1 MRYPGITSRKKV
13 TFDKLNQRDAWYI
26 DQNLLQYGILR
37 HSQTGLTLGLK
48 CIARYKVLWNTSFYS
63 RFAVYSL
70 SEQQLLLFP
79 PCPSIL
85 QKQVIF
91 VPNCMLPLKPPSIL
105 SLLPNAQHVHVY
117 VTLKLYF
124 CISLK
129 RVNNFFCTAFSVVY
143 GLVVH
148 HL

>member
-1 MRYPGITSRKKV
+1 MN
-13 TFDKLNQRDAWYI
+13 FDKLNQRDAWYI

-48 CIARYKVLWNTSFYS
+48 CIARYKVLWNTSFCS

-91 VPNCMLPLKPPSIL
+91 VTNCMLPLKPPSIL

-117 VTLKLYF
+117 VTLLLY
-124 CISLK
+124 IVETSK
-129 RVNNFFCTAFSVVY
+129 
-143 GLVVH
+143 
-148 HL
+148 

>member
-1 MRYPGITSRKKV
+1 MN
-13 TFDKLNQRDAWYI
+13 FDKLNQRDAWYI

-48 CIARYKVLWNTSFYS
+48 CIARYKVLWNTSFCS

-91 VPNCMLPLKPPSIL
+91 VPNGMLLYSLPPSQRATCL
-105 SLLPNAQHVHVY
+105 CLRNTETLL
-117 VTLKLYF
+117 LY
-124 CISLK
+124 IVETSK
-129 RVNNFFCTAFSVVY
+129 
-143 GLVVH
+143 
-148 HL
+148 